1 MDEQTFRRLAPDA
14 VAGRLDTATYER
26 WKTATGENPE
36 RASFVVRVAEADAK
50 VSGIYEAIKPV
61 EAREPSRRIPKRT
74 AVGLGIAF
82 ALFGL
87 LAGVLAMNSY
97 MRSQKRIGDNKTAML
112 PQGNDVRQ
120 PANQPDNTETEPTPA
135 PDLQPAPTNAPDNTP
150 DQTGPDPDPD
160 PLPDPPPPPTDGFQL
175 LAGAVGLVSVR
186 GEKDDRWRRLEP
198 GEALADGD
206 NVSCNEDGAARF
218 EAPGLVLSIQQ
229 PAQFEY
235 RGGALRFISGRVA
248 VRVSSEWKFSCYKS
262 EWSTLSADFVV
273 EPKTLG
279 GDLYL
284 VDGGMMAGNVVY
296 AAPERIALDGSGTS
310 SILRPEQI
318 VALESE
324 LIGPHTVLLHWD
336 CETNGTSPRYGEL
349 VQPGAL
355 GTGHAVTRRPGD
367 PGIGVSAPTVVFAGE
382 SGARLRMRVKTD
394 AARVRIEFRLHLETG
409 FRVVDALVDVDSSGE
424 WAVVDIPLEVLRA
437 GRYRDEPGWLP
448 GHDYSG
454 FLLVPAADPA
464 RPLARH
470 EFVIDDLLIYAPK

>member
-26 WKTATGENPE
+26 WKAATGENPE

-50 VSGIYEAIKPV
+50 VSGSYEPIKHV
-61 EAREPSRRIPKRT
+61 TAREPVRRVPKRT
-74 AVGLGIAF
+74 AIGLGIAF
-82 ALFGL
+82 ALVGL
-87 LAGVLAMNSY
+87 LAGALAMNSY
-97 MRSQKRIGDNKTAML
+97 IRAQKRIGDNKTAML
-112 PQGNDVRQ
+112 LQGNDVRQ
-120 PANQPDNTETEPTPA
+120 PANQPDNLQAEPTPA
-135 PDLQPAPTNAPDNTP
+135 ADPQPAPTNAPDNTP
-150 DQTGPDPDPD
+150 HQTDPE
-160 PLPDPPPPPTDGFQL
+160 PDPPPDLPPPTEGFQL
-175 LAGAVGLVSVR
+175 LAGAAGLVSVR

-198 GEALADGD
+198 GEPLADGD
-206 NVSCNEDGAARF
+206 SVSCNEDGAARF

-235 RGGALRFISGRVA
+235 RGGAVRFIAGRVA
-248 VRVSSEWKFSCYKS
+248 VRVRSDWKFSCYKS
-262 EWSTLSADFVV
+262 EWSTLRADFVV

-284 VDGGMMAGNVVY
+284 IDGGIMAGNVVY

-310 SILRPEQI
+310 SILRAEQI

-324 LIGPHTVLLHWD
+324 LLGPHIVLLHWD
-336 CETNGTSPRYGEL
+336 CETNETTPRYGEL

-355 GTGHAVTRRPGD
+355 GAGHAVTRKPGD

-394 AARVRIEFRLHLETG
+394 AARVRIEFRVQLDSG
-409 FRVVDALVDVDSSGE
+409 FRLVDALVDVDSSGE

-448 GHDYSG
+448 GRDYSG

-464 RPLARH
+464 RPLTRH